1 MTTKKNT
8 QHTTLSQLAEALST
22 SDPNTYRRFVEQHEQ
37 GVINPIV
44 LAKVMGIR
52 PQMVYNYISKG
63 KFSTVDD
70 EGNLVAAHAKQN
82 STQKKVLDF
91 DEANTWATSYFERKV
106 ERETKAAEKLAAELA
121 GETELVEA

>member
-63 KFSTVDD
+63 KFSVVD
-70 EGNLVAAHAKQN
+70 ESGELVASHAKQN

-91 DEANTWATSYFERKV
+91 EEANTWATQYFERKV
-106 ERETKAAEKLAAELA
+106 ERETKAAELA
-121 GETELVEA
+121 GETELAEA